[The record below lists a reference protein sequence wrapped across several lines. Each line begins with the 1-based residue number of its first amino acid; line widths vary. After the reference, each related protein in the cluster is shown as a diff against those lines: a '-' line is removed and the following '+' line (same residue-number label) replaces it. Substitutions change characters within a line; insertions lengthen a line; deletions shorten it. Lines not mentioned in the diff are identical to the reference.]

1 MHVMTNP
8 PLQGSNCLRAENSET
23 SKVKKMEN
31 KMGGGG
37 IETNGSNERKGR
49 SQGALKLFCPK
60 TNFPF

>member
-1 MHVMTNP
+1 
-8 PLQGSNCLRAENSET
+8 
-23 SKVKKMEN
+23 MEN